1 MKIDDRI
8 KYMISGYYGIKK
20 LDAYPRK
27 LYILKD
33 VENYIKD
40 YLKDNKVDGYNYYE
54 LAENLEKNSLK
65 EKLQD
70 SLILVNEMNGPID
83 LTLMIKRMIKDLR
96 YNDK

>member
-1 MKIDDRI
+1 MKNDDRI
-8 KYMISGYYGIKK
+8 KYMISGYYGVKK

-27 LYILKD
+27 IYILKD
-33 VENYIKD
+33 IENYIKD

-54 LAENLEKNSLK
+54 LAEHLEKNTLK

-70 SLILVNEMNGPID
+70 SLILINEMNGPID
-83 LTLMIKRMIKDLR
+83 LTLLIKRMIKDLR